1 MKKGEESNQ
10 CMKQTVSIFSFKQEW
25 KVNQKR
31 NKMEKAKALVLVLEN
46 DLPWSMTINQINIK

>member
-25 KVNQKR
+25 KVNKKGTKWKR
-31 NKMEKAKALVLVLEN
+31 LKHLFWFFEN
-46 DLPWSMTINQINIK
+46 DLPWSMPINQINIK